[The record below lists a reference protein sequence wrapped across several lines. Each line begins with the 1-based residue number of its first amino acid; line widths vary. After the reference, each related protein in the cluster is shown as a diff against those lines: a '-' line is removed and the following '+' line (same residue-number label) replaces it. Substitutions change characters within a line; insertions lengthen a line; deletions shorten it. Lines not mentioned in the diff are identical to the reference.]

1 MHGRRWLADEM
12 LGRLAR
18 YLRFLGGDVRYAR
31 DVSDDEILRLA
42 QDDGRTLLTRD
53 RQLAAR
59 TPGSL
64 LIRSHEISEQLLEIR
79 RAFPDLSLS
88 VTFVRCSEC
97 NGLLGRWQ
105 RPPDGKW
112 PEALPES
119 FRSSEEPVFVCEGCG
134 QFYWEG
140 SHTRRIRSDIAR
152 WTGSAPQ

>member
-79 RAFPDLSLS
+79 RAFPDLS
-88 VTFVRCSEC
+88 
-97 NGLLGRWQ
+97 
-105 RPPDGKW
+105 
-112 PEALPES
+112 
-119 FRSSEEPVFVCEGCG
+119 
-134 QFYWEG
+134 
-140 SHTRRIRSDIAR
+140 
-152 WTGSAPQ
+152 